1 MEQCR
6 VNAFNLVPFQLISLA
21 LHVLHDGINSS
32 LCRWTE
38 DSLPFPCS
46 KGSKAVGA
54 LSHGWKTRREE
65 SSFFSDKHGKL
76 SNWALHKLL
85 RHEEKCRTAEAV
97 SVTQIHSGH
106 GLPELLKQDKSTGS
120 QVPEAAS
127 SGLWRDSMWV
137 KGSHGASHG
146 RGGRCRLTLC
156 NISLPQ
162 VTTKALQFAFSIRW
176 MHRELWKTF
185 SKEMGTILGDGAWK
199 MKGTDMH

>member
-1 MEQCR
+1 MPKWNKTKQKKNPTVCGNYLALMEQCR

-76 SNWALHKLL
+76 SNSALHKLL

-106 GLPELLKQDKSTGS
+106 GLLEQHPVGFGGTACEWKGAMEQAMAEEADAVLLS
-120 QVPEAAS
+120 A
-127 SGLWRDSMWV
+127 
-137 KGSHGASHG
+137 
-146 RGGRCRLTLC
+146 
-156 NISLPQ
+156 ISLFH
-162 VTTKALQFAFSIRW
+162 KLQQRLYNLLSA
-176 MHRELWKTF
+176 
-185 SKEMGTILGDGAWK
+185 
-199 MKGTDMH
+199 

>member
-6 VNAFNLVPFQLISLA
+6 VNTFNLVPFQLISLA

-97 SVTQIHSGH
+97 SVTPIHSGH
-106 GLPELLKQDKSTGS
+106 GLPGLLKQDKSTES
-120 QVPEAAS
+120 QSPEAAS
-127 SGLWRDSMWV
+127 SGLLEGEHVSEREPWSKPWQRRQMLPDSLQYLSFTSYN
-137 KGSHGASHG
+137 KGFTI
-146 RGGRCRLTLC
+146 C
-156 NISLPQ
+156 
-162 VTTKALQFAFSIRW
+162 LQ
-176 MHRELWKTF
+176 H
-185 SKEMGTILGDGAWK
+185 K
-199 MKGTDMH
+199 MDA